1 MKNEEEHIEAHG
13 NQRFK
18 LVGNRIVAVEQTC
31 FHCHEKYW
39 QPVVSFSPDA
49 TQGSKAHQC
58 PPDRQAG
65 ASVINKFG

>member
-1 MKNEEEHIEAHG
+1 MNNEEERIEAYG

-18 LVGNRIVAVEQTC
+18 LVGDRVIAVEQMC
-31 FHCHEKYW
+31 FQCHQKYW
-39 QPVVSFSPDA
+39 QPVVSVSSGA
-49 TQGSKAHQC
+49 TALNAHQC